1 MRLVKNNVVKIKTD
15 EASIKH
21 LKALG
26 YEEETEDVLP
36 PNAEVIEQTHDEQDS
51 RNDEASEV
59 DGMSYDDLKALA
71 TEKGLE
77 FSHNIKKVDL
87 IELIKE
93 A

>member
-1 MRLVKNNVVKIKTD
+1 MKLVKNNVVKIKTD
-15 EASIKH
+15 EASIKY

-26 YEEETEDVLP
+26 YVEEKEEVLP
-36 PNAEVIEQTHDEQDS
+36 PNTQVIEQPHDQLDGQ
-51 RNDEASEV
+51 NDEASGI
-59 DGMSYDDLKALA
+59 DGLSYDDLKALA

>member
-15 EASIKH
+15 ETAISY
-21 LKALG
+21 LKSMGYVEDPKIEVKQDVQEPVLG
-26 YEEETEDVLP
+26 ENQDQTDET
-36 PNAEVIEQTHDEQDS
+36 
-51 RNDEASEV
+51 SEV
-59 DGMSYDDLKALA
+59 EGMSYDDLKALA

-87 IELIKE
+87 IGLIKE

>member
-26 YEEETEDVLP
+26 YVEEKEEVLP
-36 PNAEVIEQTHDEQDS
+36 PNVEAIEQPHHEQDGQ
-51 RNDEASEV
+51 NGEASEI
-59 DGMSYDDLKALA
+59 DGLSYDDLKALA